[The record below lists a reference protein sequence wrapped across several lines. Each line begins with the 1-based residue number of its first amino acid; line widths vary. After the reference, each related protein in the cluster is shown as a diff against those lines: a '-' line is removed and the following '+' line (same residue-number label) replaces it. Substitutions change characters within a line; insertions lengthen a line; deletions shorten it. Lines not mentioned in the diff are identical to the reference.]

1 MFQEAGKR
9 DRWWLEAA
17 IILVCE
23 RLVHALLMLAAS
35 KQLYST
41 VLASLS
47 LLKIVP
53 PYGPDLLHRQASLV
67 ENRSLIFFQSG
78 IFLCPLL
85 SFFHL
90 TLKFFLFFLACYH
103 LSGPSLGHQAS

>member
-23 RLVHALLMLAAS
+23 RLIHALLMLAAS

-41 VLASLS
+41 CFGFSDSLKDCS
-47 LLKIVP
+47 AQWA
-53 PYGPDLLHRQASLV
+53 GSA
-67 ENRSLIFFQSG
+67 
-78 IFLCPLL
+78 
-85 SFFHL
+85 
-90 TLKFFLFFLACYH
+90 A
-103 LSGPSLGHQAS
+103 

>member
-23 RLVHALLMLAAS
+23 RLVRALLMLAAS

-41 VLASLS
+41 ALASVS

-53 PYGPDLLHRQASLV
+53 PYGPDLLHRQAS
-67 ENRSLIFFQSG
+67 
-78 IFLCPLL
+78 
-85 SFFHL
+85 
-90 TLKFFLFFLACYH
+90 
-103 LSGPSLGHQAS
+103 